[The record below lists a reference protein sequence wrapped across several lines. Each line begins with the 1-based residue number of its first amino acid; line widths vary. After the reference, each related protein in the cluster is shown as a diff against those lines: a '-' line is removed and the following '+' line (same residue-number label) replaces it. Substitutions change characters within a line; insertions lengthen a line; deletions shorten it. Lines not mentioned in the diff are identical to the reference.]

1 MFKSTLAFLLYASL
15 MFFTLPTLAQDTAK
29 GPAAAKQTQKNT
41 DGTTTT
47 TEPDGKGGTKK
58 ITENAKGE
66 IVDVVTEQPD
76 ATYGDGGTK
85 VSIAIGEDASTID
98 EFNKPTIWVY
108 KDKSGKVRHME
119 QNHDINGE
127 DWIEFSIDYG
137 ADGRL
142 TAYARQV
149 HTGNPE
155 EFPEGT
161 ETVLNFKYDKS
172 GRPSTAATGPNSL
185 ETASTKAD
193 EILKAIS
200 GATERQMSILDDLG
214 KDFDLLDLSIDRAD
228 NQTAGVPKPSA
239 GTPATNPGYGTSVP
253 PPPMPGNI
261 SIPWEIPPGGI
272 PWEIPP
278 RSPGPMPPGGFP
290 WGMPR

>member
-1 MFKSTLAFLLYASL
+1 MKNVFVPLLYASL
-15 MFFTLPTLAQDTAK
+15 MFFAFPASAQE
-29 GPAAAKQTQKNT
+29 PQTQKNT
-41 DGTTTT
+41 DGTTTA
-47 TEPDGKGGTKK
+47 TESYGKGGTRKT
-58 ITENAKGE
+58 TENAQGE
-66 IVDVVTEQPD
+66 IVDIVTEEPD
-76 ATYGDGGTK
+76 ATYGAGGTK
-85 VSIAIGEDASTID
+85 ITIGVGQGPWGDPRT
-98 EFNKPTIWVY
+98 TIWVY
-108 KDKSGKVRHME
+108 KDKSGKVRRME

-193 EILKAIS
+193 EILKAIR

-214 KDFDLLDLSIDRAD
+214 KDFNMLDLSIDRAD
-228 NQTAGVPKPSA
+228 NQTAGVPTPSA
-239 GTPATNPGYGTSVP
+239 GTAATNPGYGTSVP
-253 PPPMPGNI
+253 PPLMPGNI
-261 SIPWEIPPGGI
+261 GIPWEIPPGGI
-272 PWEIPP
+272 PWEI
-278 RSPGPMPPGGFP
+278 SPSSPWPMPPGGFP
-290 WGMPR
+290 REIPPMKK

>member
-1 MFKSTLAFLLYASL
+1 MKRIPSFLLYASL
-15 MFFTLPTLAQDTAK
+15 MFFTLPASAQEPAE
-29 GPAAAKQTQKNT
+29 GPATAKQTQKNT

-47 TEPDGKGGTKK
+47 TEPYGKGGTRKT
-58 ITENAKGE
+58 TENAQGE
-66 IVDVVTEQPD
+66 IVDVVTEEPD
-76 ATYGDGGTK
+76 ATYGAGGRKIT
-85 VSIAIGEDASTID
+85 IGIGQGPWGDPRT
-98 EFNKPTIWVY
+98 TIWVY
-108 KDKSGKVRHME
+108 KDKSGKVRRME
-119 QNHDINGE
+119 QNQDINGE
-127 DWIEFSIDYG
+127 DWLEFSVGYG

-142 TAYARQV
+142 TAYSRQV

-193 EILKAIS
+193 EILKAIR
-200 GATERQMSILDDLG
+200 GATERQRSILDDLG

-228 NQTAGVPKPSA
+228 NQTVGVPKPSA

-253 PPPMPGNI
+253 PLLPGNVGM
-261 SIPWEIPPGGI
+261 PWEIPPGGI

-278 RSPGPMPPGGFP
+278 SRPGPMPPGGFP

>member
-1 MFKSTLAFLLYASL
+1 MKRIPSFLLYASL
-15 MFFTLPTLAQDTAK
+15 MFFTLPASAQEPAE
-29 GPAAAKQTQKNT
+29 GPATAKQTQKNT

-47 TEPDGKGGTKK
+47 TEPYGKGGTRKT
-58 ITENAKGE
+58 TENAQGE
-66 IVDVVTEQPD
+66 IVDVVTEEPD
-76 ATYGDGGTK
+76 ATYGAGGRKIT
-85 VSIAIGEDASTID
+85 IGIGQGPWGDPRT
-98 EFNKPTIWVY
+98 TIWVY
-108 KDKSGKVRHME
+108 KDKSGKVRRME
-119 QNHDINGE
+119 QNQDINGE
-127 DWIEFSIDYG
+127 DWLEFSVGYG

-142 TAYARQV
+142 TAYSRQV

-193 EILKAIS
+193 EILKAIR
-200 GATERQMSILDDLG
+200 GATERQMSIFDDLG
-214 KDFDLLDLSIDRAD
+214 KDFNMLDLSIDRAD
-228 NQTAGVPKPSA
+228 NQTAGVPTPSA

-253 PPPMPGNI
+253 PLLPGNVGM
-261 SIPWEIPPGGI
+261 PWEIPPGGI

-278 RSPGPMPPGGFP
+278 SRPGPMPPGGFP